1 MLKKNPLKNIFNEKI
16 KMLKKG
22 PFVVEFFISVGS
34 FDYDWIRKDLVYSCE
49 TWNLAC
55 FAPFG
60 TM

>member
-49 TWNLAC
+49 T
-55 FAPFG
+55 
-60 TM
+60 